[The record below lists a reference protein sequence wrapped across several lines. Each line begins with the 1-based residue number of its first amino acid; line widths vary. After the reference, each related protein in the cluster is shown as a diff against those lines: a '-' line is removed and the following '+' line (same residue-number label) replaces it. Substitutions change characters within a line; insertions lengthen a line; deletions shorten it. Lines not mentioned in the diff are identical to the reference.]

1 MYQWVLVALCF
12 LAYVV
17 VYQLAVGLLTIVI
30 RSFKYVRLICNCI
43 GYLRIRPKPILDN
56 PAFTNHDAT
65 VVIPSLLDGD
75 ENSFKDTLRSILK
88 NDPCEVIL
96 ITTNAK
102 VDKAEK
108 IANDLS
114 KKIKVKSVHQANKR
128 RQMIEGLSSVSTNI
142 TIFADDDV
150 LWPPTLMPWML
161 APFEDPK
168 MGGVGTNQR
177 LRYQKDPPAWLDRN
191 FWEFLGAA
199 YLIRRNWDCAA
210 CTWWDGGLP
219 CLSGR
224 TVAYRTEIVSSEDF
238 KHEFEHET
246 WRTFQLNADD
256 DNFLTRWMVTHGY
269 KTWIQFHRDCE
280 VLTTLEDNPKYVKQ
294 CFRWARSNWRS
305 NLKSLFKE
313 WTVWR

>member
-1 MYQWVLVALCF
+1 M
-12 LAYVV
+12 
-17 VYQLAVGLLTIVI
+17 
-30 RSFKYVRLICNCI
+30 
-43 GYLRIRPKPILDN
+43 GYWRIRPKPILDN
-56 PAFTNHDAT
+56 PKFTSHDAT
-65 VVIPSLLDGD
+65 VIVPSLLDGD
-75 ENSFKDTLRSILK
+75 EQAFKDTIRSILK
-88 NDPCEVIL
+88 NDPYEVIL
-96 ITTNAK
+96 ITTDAK
-102 VDKAEK
+102 FHDANR
-108 IANDLS
+108 IADQLS
-114 KKIKVKSVHQANKR
+114 KKITVESVSQANKR
-128 RQMIEGLSSVSTNI
+128 RQMIKGLALVSTAI

-150 LWPPTLMPWML
+150 LWPSTLMPWML
-161 APFEDPK
+161 APFEDSR

-177 LRYQKDPPAWLDRN
+177 LRYKNDPPGCLDFN

-224 TVAYRTEIVSSEDF
+224 TVAYRTEIVSSEEF

-256 DNFLTRWMVTHGY
+256 DNFLTRWMVNYGW

-280 VLTTLEDNPKYVKQ
+280 VLTTLEDNPKYMKQ

-313 WTVWR
+313 RTVWRYVYSDSYYVFSPIDR